1 MDRMREKRTTD
12 LMDVQIDKGTGI
24 LKSFTIALSA
34 DEVREKVKGKIRT
47 VNAKLRVPG
56 YRPGHVPESVVRR
69 NKELLDSIHKEVLED
84 LLDSAYSD
92 IFRKASGTV
101 VHLQPGPVALD
112 SRSEE
117 EGIRVSGEM
126 EVFSLP
132 EGTKPFGVSLTPEEE
147 LVVGDV
153 EVAEEIERLKVM
165 LSNQFRE
172 DLLPD
177 AVVEPSDFVRFRIH
191 LDHPETKETFE
202 SEQVSEVG
210 GEQVP
215 DAFTQALLGKKVGEP
230 VTATLPLNI
239 PSGEPGQGTRVEVLP
254 AELLILE
261 IQRRIPLTAEEL
273 VLKVFSGEEGSTDKT
288 VEDLKA
294 DVVKGLL
301 GQKILKVL
309 ERKRKE
315 LRREVL
321 ASWGIP
327 VPEKRLLRE
336 FSRLGIKNDAERE
349 EYRQIFIWQLVLD
362 DLIEREKI
370 EPDWEVLSQEY
381 REILRSQGKAP
392 SQTVDREALS
402 TANQSARRIKIEEMM
417 LRESQ
422 FGASELY
429 FGEGGYLEKAGMSR
443 FGKKAP
449 TRPAPSGETAK
460 EESPKTMDANE

>member
-1 MDRMREKRTTD
+1 ME
-12 LMDVQIDKGTGI
+12 VQIGKGIGI
-24 LKSFTIALSA
+24 LQSFTIDLSA

-69 NKELLDSIHKEVLED
+69 NKELIDSIHKEVLED

-92 IFRKASGTV
+92 LLRKASGTV

-132 EGTKPFGVSLTPEEE
+132 EGAKPFGLTLSPEEE
-147 LVVGDV
+147 LAVGDA
-153 EVAEEIERLKVM
+153 EVAEEVERLKVM

-172 DLLPD
+172 DLTPD

-215 DAFTQALLGKKVGEP
+215 DAFTQALLGQKAGDR

-254 AELLILE
+254 AELSILE
-261 IQRRIPLTAEEL
+261 IQRRIPLTTEEL
-273 VLKVFSGEEGSTDKT
+273 VLKIFSGEEGSTDKT

-301 GQKILKVL
+301 DQKILKVL

-327 VPEKRLLRE
+327 VPEKRLSRE
-336 FSRLGIKNDAERE
+336 FSRLGIKTDAERE

-362 DLIEREKI
+362 GLIEREKI
-370 EPDWEVLSQEY
+370 EPDWDVLSQEY
-381 REILRSQGKAP
+381 KEILRAQGKAP

-402 TANQSARRIKIEEMM
+402 TATQSARRIKIEEMM

-429 FGEGGYLEKAGMSR
+429 FGEGGYLEKAGMGR

-449 TRPAPSGETAK
+449 ARPTLSGEAAK